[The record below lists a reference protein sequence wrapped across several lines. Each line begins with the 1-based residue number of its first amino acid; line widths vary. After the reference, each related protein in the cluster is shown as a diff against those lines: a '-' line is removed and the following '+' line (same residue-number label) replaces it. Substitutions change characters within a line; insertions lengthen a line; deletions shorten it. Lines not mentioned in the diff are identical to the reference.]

1 MRNAVSLV
9 GHSLGGKTAIKV
21 ASMYPQLIDRLVSLD
36 ASPVDRTKFP
46 HLNGDSQR
54 MIEDALTL
62 TESVT
67 DQGLTKSEATRLID
81 EEV

>member
-21 ASMYPQLIDRLVSLD
+21 ATMYPELIDRLVSLD
-36 ASPVDRTKFP
+36 ASPVDRTEYP
-46 HLNGDSQR
+46 HLNGDSKR

-62 TESVT
+62 
-67 DQGLTKSEATRLID
+67 SE
-81 EEV
+81 